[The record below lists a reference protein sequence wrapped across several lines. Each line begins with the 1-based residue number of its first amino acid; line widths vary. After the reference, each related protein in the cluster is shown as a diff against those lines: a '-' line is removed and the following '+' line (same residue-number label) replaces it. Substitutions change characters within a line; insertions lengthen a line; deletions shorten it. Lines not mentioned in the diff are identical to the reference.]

1 MSSTKLVLNRNYVL
15 RSTLGHSISF
25 RKGVPTHVPP
35 IMHAAAIAIG
45 AVPEDGSDP
54 NVLVDA
60 PAPSGAPVDPVERE
74 KAIRKA
80 VENVVL
86 RNERLD
92 FTAAG
97 VPTVGAVGDR
107 LGWKPSARE
116 IAQEW
121 ATRGERAMAASDA
134 A

>member
-1 MSSTKLVLNRNYVL
+1 MGTKLVLNRNYTL
-15 RSTLGHSISF
+15 NSTLGHSIAF
-25 RKGVPTHVPP
+25 RKDVPTHVPP
-35 IMHAAAIAIG
+35 IMYAAAIAIG

-60 PAPSGAPVDPVERE
+60 PPVNGAPIDPTERGL
-74 KAIRKA
+74 AIRKA
-80 VENVVL
+80 VDNVVA

-121 ATRGERAMAASDA
+121 ASRGERAMAASDA

>member
-1 MSSTKLVLNRNYVL
+1 MAAKLILNKNHIL
-15 RSTLGHSISF
+15 TSTLGHAIAF

-35 IMHAAAIAIG
+35 IMYSAAIAIG

-54 NVLVDA
+54 DVLVEA
-60 PAPSGAPVDPVERE
+60 PPTSGAPLDPVERE
-74 KAIRKA
+74 LAIRKA
-80 VENVVL
+80 VDNVVA

-121 ATRGERAMAASDA
+121 ASRGERAMAASDA